1 MSQSIVKDH
10 LLDHERASGELTPD
24 DLLTAATVC
33 RNALLPAREDD
44 WSVPA
49 GDLTW
54 DCRRTL
60 DHVVDALL
68 FYAGQLVMRATRRLP
83 ALRNGDAD
91 QEVEDLLMSLG
102 TAAAVLA
109 EVARAAGPGSRAFHP
124 AGMADGSGFVAMG
137 CTEILIHTAD
147 IAEGLGRSFRP
158 PDSLTAAVLERLFP
172 WAPDV
177 AEPWAAFRWACGRTP
192 LPDRDRLGPD
202 WWWHCAPLEEWDGT
216 RKVRTT
222 PPAWS

>member
-1 MSQSIVKDH
+1 MSRRIVKDH

-68 FYAGQLVMRATRRLP
+68 FYADQLAMRATRRLP
-83 ALRNGDAD
+83 ALRNGDPD

-109 EVARAAGPGSRAFHP
+109 EVARAAGPGSRAFHRRAWPTAP
-124 AGMADGSGFVAMG
+124 ALWQWGAR
-137 CTEILIHTAD
+137 
-147 IAEGLGRSFRP
+147 RSWSIP
-158 PDSLTAAVLERLFP
+158 PTSPRGWAGHFGPRAV
-172 WAPDV
+172 
-177 AEPWAAFRWACGRTP
+177 
-192 LPDRDRLGPD
+192 
-202 WWWHCAPLEEWDGT
+202 
-216 RKVRTT
+216 
-222 PPAWS
+222 